1 MSMFPNSNLSTIN
14 YNEKDKFFIFKM
26 KGNMN
31 LEEYKSYFLNILKE
45 AKEYNCRYWIYDLS
59 EFEYD
64 SLKARTWQVSVFL
77 PKCFREFNQELIIAM
92 IPPPNAIH
100 RMGVEMA
107 IKATDKM
114 NYPYQLSYFS
124 DTEKAINWILSKK

>member
-1 MSMFPNSNLSTIN
+1 MFPNSNLSTIN
-14 YNEKDKFFIFKM
+14 YNEKDEFFIFKM

-31 LEEYKSYFLNILKE
+31 LEEYKNYFFAILKE

-124 DTEKAINWILSKK
+124 DIEKAINWILSKK